1 VILLL
6 QIRMGAGS
14 NKFTY
19 VPGYGL
25 IKICAELRRRKKPE
39 ELRFRYVK
47 VHGGRRI
54 RRGLKPF
61 SLDIVVRAVRFYDI
75 WLRDIAPRIVHG
87 RVYVFSH
94 GANSFLPSSQKGGRK
109 PSRLDAG
116 KCGEIGTAMDQR
128 QRAEYRFYS
137 CIAAGC
143 AISFA
148 RV

>member
-39 ELRFRYVK
+39 ELRFRYMK
-47 VHGGRRI
+47 VHVYGGGRI
-54 RRGLKPF
+54 RRSLKPF
-61 SLDIVVRAVRFYDI
+61 SLGIVVRAVRFYDI

-87 RVYVFSH
+87 CAYVFSH

-116 KCGEIGTAMDQR
+116 KCGEIGAAMDQR
-128 QRAEYRFYS
+128 QR
-137 CIAAGC
+137 
-143 AISFA
+143 